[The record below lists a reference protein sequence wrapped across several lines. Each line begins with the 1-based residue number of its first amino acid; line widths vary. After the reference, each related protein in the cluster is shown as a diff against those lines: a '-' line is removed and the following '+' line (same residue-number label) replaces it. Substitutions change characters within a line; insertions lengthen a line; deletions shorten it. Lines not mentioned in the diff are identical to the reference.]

1 MLLLGTAAGASA
13 MTVDTT
19 ADSAAT
25 AGQCSL
31 RDAIT
36 AVENGDGNTACGS
49 LASSGPTTIILP
61 TGSYA
66 LDAGELHI
74 TGSAD
79 VAIVGADSSQ
89 PGATTID
96 AGHYSRV
103 FEVDPQAQL
112 SLSAVE
118 VANGRS
124 PNGVTPTKP
133 GVFGESAP
141 DGGGI
146 LNNGRLTLDHVTVT
160 GNSTGFGG
168 TGAQGVQPAGCG
180 K

>member
-1 MLLLGTAAGASA
+1 MVWELRRCAATG
-13 MTVDTT
+13 TT
-19 ADSAAT
+19 ALVLLF
-25 AGQCSL
+25 SL

-49 LASSGPTTIILP
+49 LASSGP
-61 TGSYA
+61 
-66 LDAGELHI
+66 
-74 TGSAD
+74 
-79 VAIVGADSSQ
+79 
-89 PGATTID
+89 TTID

-133 GVFGESAP
+133 GVYGESAP